1 MGGFM
6 SNFKDFGLSKAVL
19 QGLQFLGYETPT
31 PIQKE
36 AIPILL
42 QGRDLIAQAQTGTG
56 KTASFGIPLVE
67 KVSPKIPK
75 VQALIIV
82 PTRELALQVSE
93 ELRNL
98 GRFKR
103 LFVLTLYGGKSIQIQ
118 RSFLKK
124 GLCHLVV
131 GTPGRLKDL
140 LQRGYLQLEE
150 VKYLVLDEADRMLEM
165 GFIEDIEEIVLKLRK
180 DRQTLLFSATIPKEI
195 LRIGEKFLKPDHAE
209 IRIKPEEPTLN
220 IIDQKIYK
228 TKQGESFE
236 KLIHLLQAAFSSKT
250 IIFTHTK
257 REAEIL
263 AEKLRNYG
271 FKVEALHGDFS
282 QKKREYI
289 LKGFRNNYFNILVA
303 TDVASRGL
311 DIKDVELVINY
322 GLPKDADSYIHRI
335 GRTGRAGK
343 RGTAISLMLPQEEK
357 QLKAILFK
365 TKNSPKVYRD

>member
-1 MGGFM
+1 MQSFE
-6 SNFKDFGLSKAVL
+6 NFGLSKVVL
-19 QGLQFLGYETPT
+19 RGIQSLGYETPT
-31 PIQKE
+31 PIQGE
-36 AIPILL
+36 AIPLLL
-42 QGRDLIAQAQTGTG
+42 QGKDVIAQAQTGTG
-56 KTASFGIPLVE
+56 KTAAFGIPLVE
-67 KVSPKIPK
+67 RVSSRKPK

-103 LFVLTLYGGKSIQIQ
+103 LFVLTVYGGRPIQKQI
-118 RSFLKK
+118 SFLKK
-124 GLCHLVV
+124 GLCHIVV

-140 LQRGYLQLEE
+140 LNRGYLNLGE

-165 GFIEDIEEIVLKLRK
+165 GFIEDIEEIINVLPEE
-180 DRQTLLFSATIPKEI
+180 RQTLLFSATIPREI
-195 LRIGEKFLKPDHAE
+195 LRIAEKFLKPDHQM
-209 IRIKPEEPTLN
+209 IKIKPEEPTLSS
-220 IIDQKIYK
+220 IDQKIFK
-228 TKQGESFE
+228 TKLARRFE
-236 KLIHLLQAAFSSKT
+236 KLINILKAAQFAKT

-257 REAEIL
+257 KEAELL
-263 AEKLRNYG
+263 AEELRNFG
-271 FKVEALHGDFS
+271 FMVEALHGDFS

-289 LKGFRNNYFNILVA
+289 LRGFRNNQFNILVA

-343 RGTAISLMLPQEEK
+343 NGTAISLMLPQEEK
-357 QLKAILFK
+357 QLRNILYK
-365 TKNSPKVYRD
+365 TKAKPKIYEG

>member
-1 MGGFM
+1 M
-6 SNFKDFGLSKAVL
+6 SHFENFNLSNEVL
-19 QGLQFLGYETPT
+19 RGIQVLGYETPT

-36 AIPILL
+36 AIPHLL
-42 QGRDLIAQAQTGTG
+42 QGRDLVAQAQTGTG
-56 KTASFGIPLVE
+56 KTATFGIPIVE
-67 KVSPKIPK
+67 RITSKIPR

-103 LFVLTLYGGKSIQIQ
+103 LFVLTIYGGKPIQSQ
-118 RSFLKK
+118 TTFLKK
-124 GLCHLVV
+124 GLCHIVV

-140 LQRGYLQLEE
+140 TQRGYLNLDE

-165 GFIEDIEEIVLKLRK
+165 GFIEDIEDIVNQLPME
-180 DRQTLLFSATIPKEI
+180 RQTLLFSATIPKEI
-195 LRIGEKFLKPDHAE
+195 LRIAKKFLKADH
-209 IRIKPEEPTLN
+209 ITVRIKPEEPTLN
-220 IIDQKIYK
+220 TIEQKIFK
-228 TKQGESFE
+228 THNSKRFE
-236 KLIHLLQAAFSSKT
+236 KLINILKSTHPSKT

-257 REAEIL
+257 REAEVL
-263 AEKLRNYG
+263 AEELRGYG

-289 LKGFRNNYFNILVA
+289 LKGFKNNSFNILVA

-343 RGTAISLMLPQEEK
+343 KGIAISLMLPQEEK

-365 TKNSPKVYRD
+365 TRYTPKIYKD